1 MNDLEKNEFI
11 ENHKWGGSGIE
22 RSLFEFILDN
32 FDVGCNV
39 IEFGSGY
46 CSTKALSNFYNL
58 YSIDE
63 NKSYVNIY
71 ENVNYLHA
79 DVIDGWYDKN
89 KVIDFLP
96 KKYDLVFVDGP
107 LGEGN
112 RSGILGNLEIFN
124 HETIFIFHDTYR
136 DSEKNLA
143 IDVAKK
149 LNKNI
154 EFYTDGDYWAIIK

>member
-1 MNDLEKNEFI
+1 MFLFANLEVSN
-11 ENHKWGGSGIE
+11 S
-22 RSLFEFILDN
+22 SLDFEGQ
-32 FDVGCNV
+32 VEV
-39 IEFGSGY
+39 I
-46 CSTKALSNFYNL
+46 

-89 KVIDFLP
+89 KVINFLP

-124 HETIFIFHDTYR
+124 DETIFIFHDTYR
-136 DSEKNLA
+136 D
-143 IDVAKK
+143 
-149 LNKNI
+149 
-154 EFYTDGDYWAIIK
+154 